1 MKKSVIWEIMG
12 YIALG
17 LLIVGQVTIGFSF
30 WIGQIA
36 YLVADIIVTIRCF
49 AVKQETSDKVKNI
62 ALTAICI
69 GVMIVKFI
77 SG

>member
-1 MKKSVIWEIMG
+1 MKKNVIWEIMG

>member
-1 MKKSVIWEIMG
+1 MKKNVMWEIMG

-36 YLVADIIVTIRCF
+36 YLVADIIVIIRCF

>member
-1 MKKSVIWEIMG
+1 MKKNVIWEIVG

-30 WIGQIA
+30 WIGQVA
-36 YLVADIIVTIRCF
+36 YLIADIIVTIRCF

-77 SG
+77 GG

>member
-1 MKKSVIWEIMG
+1 MKKNVIWEIVG
-12 YIALG
+12 YVALG

-36 YLVADIIVTIRCF
+36 YLIADIIVTIRCF

-62 ALTAICI
+62 ALTAICV

>member
-1 MKKSVIWEIMG
+1 MKKNVMWEIMG

>member
-1 MKKSVIWEIMG
+1 MKKNVIWEIMG

-30 WIGQIA
+30 WVGQVA

-49 AVKQETSDKVKNI
+49 AVKQEISDKVKNI

-77 SG
+77 GG

>member
-1 MKKSVIWEIMG
+1 MKKNVIWEIMG

-36 YLVADIIVTIRCF
+36 YLIADIIVTIRCF

-62 ALTAICI
+62 ALTAICV

-77 SG
+77 SS

>member
-1 MKKSVIWEIMG
+1 MKKNVIWEIVG
-12 YIALG
+12 YVALG

-30 WIGQIA
+30 WIGQVA
-36 YLVADIIVTIRCF
+36 YLIADIIVTIRCF

-62 ALTAICI
+62 ALTAICV

>member
-1 MKKSVIWEIMG
+1 MKKNIMWEIMG

>member
-1 MKKSVIWEIMG
+1 MKKNVMWEIMG

-62 ALTAICI
+62 ALTAICV

>member
-1 MKKSVIWEIMG
+1 MKNNIIWEIMG

-30 WIGQIA
+30 WIGQVA

-62 ALTAICI
+62 ALTAICV

>member
-1 MKKSVIWEIMG
+1 MKKNVIWEIMG

-30 WIGQIA
+30 WIGQVA

-62 ALTAICI
+62 ALTAICV